1 MNKMQ
6 LAKDIEAK
14 MAEFRKVKENS
25 FDSTSKIVVFGLY
38 NHGKSTLL
46 NQLIGDYNNGTF
58 KVADT
63 RETIEEKRVDIE
75 DKEYIDT
82 PGLNADNHD
91 TKTALDTIS
100 ISDLYLF
107 VHKVTTGELNQQEA
121 NFLKEVSK
129 NLDANDFLKSCIF
142 VLTCAKEVDESAL
155 NNVTEKIKKQLQ
167 VIFSSYEK
175 IDINIISVD
184 SKSFAKG
191 KLEHKNLLA
200 DSGNIDKLSVL
211 IKERLSKLDTKR
223 QRMAKLRN
231 MASEISKEIDEIVG
245 IISQDINGR
254 LTEYNRRKNDF
265 DRNVARYNSL
275 KETL

>member
-14 MAEFRKVKENS
+14 MTEFRKVKENS

>member
-1 MNKMQ
+1 M
-6 LAKDIEAK
+6 
-14 MAEFRKVKENS
+14 FRRSPEPHPC
-25 FDSTSKIVVFGLY
+25 DSGLCALRISEGKLSKGVQESGL
-38 NHGKSTLL
+38 
-46 NQLIGDYNNGTF
+46 QC
-58 KVADT
+58 
-63 RETIEEKRVDIE
+63 E
-75 DKEYIDT
+75 D
-82 PGLNADNHD
+82 N
-91 TKTALDTIS
+91 
-100 ISDLYLF
+100 
-107 VHKVTTGELNQQEA
+107 
-121 NFLKEVSK
+121 
-129 NLDANDFLKSCIF
+129 
-142 VLTCAKEVDESAL
+142 
-155 NNVTEKIKKQLQ
+155 
-167 VIFSSYEK
+167 IFSSYEK

>member
-25 FDSTSKIVVFGLY
+25 LDSTSKIVVFGLY

-46 NQLIGDYNNGTF
+46 NQLIGDYNNRTF
-58 KVADT
+58 RVADT

>member
-14 MAEFRKVKENS
+14 MAEFRRVKENS